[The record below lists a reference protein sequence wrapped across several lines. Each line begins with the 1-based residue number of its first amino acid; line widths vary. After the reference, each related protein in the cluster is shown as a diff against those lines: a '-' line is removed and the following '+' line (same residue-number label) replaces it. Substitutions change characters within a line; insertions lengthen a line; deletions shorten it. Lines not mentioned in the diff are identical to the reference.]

1 MLDYAIDLLLNA
13 VVYAAVLIVVYRLD
27 YRKVKRKNDDLIK
40 ALAADQDQRLRL
52 AKAVEAQNRL
62 KRMEVWNIRLL
73 RQEVLELIRKT
84 GGHIDD

>member
-84 GGHIDD
+84 GGRIDD